1 VENHSCVSRDTYL
14 GWFISYIQNFNLFTI
29 MKNLSLFFVSLIINV
44 SVSTGHEGPWTS
56 ARPDGHAPIS
66 VMGDHMHKMGE
77 WMVSYRYMT
86 MDMEGL
92 MKGSNSVAP
101 TMMATGFMPNMLP
114 TEMTMDMHMF
124 GTMYAISNKWT
135 LMGMLNYLDNE
146 MSMPM
151 GKMDSSGLGDIKV
164 AGLYDLAQW
173 NDGRRVHLKLGLSL
187 PTGSIDEK
195 DSMSRILGYGMQL
208 GSGTYDLE
216 PAITYLGQTENY
228 SYGAQLGGILR
239 IGDNDQGYTFGN
251 KFEATVWGAR
261 KISDSLS
268 ASAKFDYSTQSYIDG
283 SDSRL
288 DARNMMMAS
297 PGFQT
302 TSQGRDITTFAL
314 GLNYYFKDGGLSG
327 HRVAAE
333 WETPIDQKV
342 NGVQL
347 ELDSTWTF
355 GWQYAW

>member
-1 VENHSCVSRDTYL
+1 
-14 GWFISYIQNFNLFTI
+14 
-29 MKNLSLFFVSLIINV
+29 
-44 SVSTGHEGPWTS
+44 
-56 ARPDGHAPIS
+56 
-66 VMGDHMHKMGE
+66 
-77 WMVSYRYMT
+77 
-86 MDMEGL
+86 
-92 MKGSNSVAP
+92 
-101 TMMATGFMPNMLP
+101 
-114 TEMTMDMHMF
+114 
-124 GTMYAISNKWT
+124 MYAISNQWT

-151 GKMDSSGLGDIKV
+151 GKMDSSGLGDIKI

-173 NDGRRVHLKLGLSL
+173 DSGRRMHLKLGLNL

-195 DSMSRILGYGMQL
+195 HNGNIIGYGMQL

-216 PAITYLGQTENY
+216 PAITYLVQTENY

-239 IGDNDQGYTFGN
+239 IGENDQDYTLGN
-251 KFEATVWGAR
+251 KFEATLWGAR
-261 KISDSLS
+261 KITDSLS
-268 ASAKFDYSTQSYIDG
+268 ASAKFDYSSQSEIDG

-302 TSQGRDITTFAL
+302 ASQGRDITTFGL
-314 GLNYYFKDGGLSG
+314 GLNYYFQNGGLSG
-327 HRVAAE
+327 HRLAAE

-347 ELDSTWTF
+347 ELDSAWTF